1 MGSLSRIAYGS
12 LSLMPRH
19 AEISWVLRD
28 LGETLRDPVA
38 SHDYEYLLGQLLSG
52 LDSRPDAIPYEP
64 PKGPPDVLK
73 RVLLGWCNTFL
84 KETHPSPPKSS
95 LGGLVRFLLKK
106 WLRLSLSCYSP
117 VCLLDTGYKTLSTIL
132 PESAARSPEEL
143 AARRLAEQVSQ
154 AVLE

>member
-1 MGSLSRIAYGS
+1 MTFHLTCKEAVEPVVGSLSRIAYGS

-38 SHDYEYLLGQLLSG
+38 SHDYEYLVGQLLSG

-117 VCLLDTGYKTLSTIL
+117 VCLLDTEYKT
-132 PESAARSPEEL
+132 
-143 AARRLAEQVSQ
+143 RRH
-154 AVLE
+154 